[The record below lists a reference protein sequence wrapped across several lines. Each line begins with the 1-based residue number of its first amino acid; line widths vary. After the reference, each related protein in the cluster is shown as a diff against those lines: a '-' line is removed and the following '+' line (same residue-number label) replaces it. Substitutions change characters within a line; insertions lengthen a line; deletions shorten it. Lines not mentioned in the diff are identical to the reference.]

1 MKTFFFLSILFSTSL
16 WAEPVVPI
24 YNYDQPNTTV
34 PMSGGIYSPSGGIGG
49 GIGSGV
55 PGFGYSG
62 NYGSPSQN
70 PTDGGISISNSGV
83 TSYNIVKANANCPL
97 LTATA
102 KDDQDTFGDLQ
113 NYFRAISQKSECAQ
127 NGPMGFNAPQQQI
140 SQLESMLRASNSN
153 GAKCYAK
160 NVNMISN
167 RNMAYY
173 YVEKD
178 MDINSMS
185 PYYSCN
191 ASVLAIQALQKGI
204 YPAPTITKDVIK
216 ECIKNKYENSVEENA
231 TICKEVVAPQI
242 VQEEIDKGMIE
253 LERILV
259 QTLTQPGPCAPK
271 TQDTFKMVINTFL
284 KTKAL
289 SAVGPW
295 GSVAGFGADIVGSLL
310 DKFFPS
316 DAQKASALMAD
327 ILSEDNYEQNACL
340 YLTIQQKM
348 YCEDNPI
355 KTEVPLLTC
364 QEMDVNKDVLKLV
377 DSLKDLRKIAG
388 SISTMSSPPQEYRN
402 FTSPPTEQ
410 VDYSKFEMNLDDFTK
425 YAKASEPDIR
435 ARLKN
440 LPKVQQAKELAKIN
454 QLYTMLDSYQNL
466 DPANPESLNKGQ
478 MILTS
483 LAELLLSTNKDK
495 KIDFEDLILKTTPG
509 VNTESIK
516 LKGIAN
522 SIETMMASNSA
533 ASSSSPEEKSRSLAK
548 YNKYKN
554 AMGEMAQPQF
564 KDRLD
569 KQFSE
574 LKKQVL
580 FIAKQENG
588 VVNDSVS
595 EGLLRNIVRHCML
608 LQEIYDPKLEGSI
621 PDQCSKLNCGFE
633 NRFEWFSPKENSNNF
648 TRYKNS
654 YCSKNFSYAKV
665 ENRFISELKN
675 KNGATIC
682 GKKVSDFFF

>member
-1 MKTFFFLSILFSTSL
+1 MKTLLFLSILFSTSL
-16 WAEPVVPI
+16 WADPVVPI
-24 YNYDQPNTTV
+24 YNYDQSNATIPN
-34 PMSGGIYSPSGGIGG
+34 GGIYSPTGGFGG

-55 PGFGYSG
+55 PGLGYSG
-62 NYGSPSQN
+62 NAGYPSQGQ
-70 PTDGGISISNSGV
+70 TSGGIAISNSGV
-83 TSYNIVKANANCPL
+83 NSYNIVKSNANCPL

-127 NGPMGFNAPQQQI
+127 NNLMGFNGPQQQI
-140 SQLESMLRASNSN
+140 SQLESMLKASNSN
-153 GAKCYAK
+153 GAKCYSK

-178 MDINSMS
+178 MDISSMS

-191 ASVLAIQALQKGI
+191 ASVLAAQALQKGI
-204 YPAPTITKDVIK
+204 YPAPTVTKDEIK
-216 ECIKNKYENSVEENA
+216 ECIKKKYESSVEENVA
-231 TICKEVVAPQI
+231 VCKEVVAPQI
-242 VQEEIDKGMIE
+242 VQEEIDRGMVE

-295 GSVAGFGADIVGSLL
+295 GSVAGFGADIIGSLL

-316 DAQKASALMAD
+316 DAQKASALMGD

-355 KTEVPLLTC
+355 KTEVPLLAC
-364 QEMDVNKDVLKLV
+364 QEMDVNKDVLKLI

-388 SISTMSSPPQEYRN
+388 TLSTTPPLPQGYANFASP
-402 FTSPPTEQ
+402 SAEQ

-435 ARLKN
+435 ARLKT

-454 QLYTMLDSYQNL
+454 QLYAMLDSYQNL
-466 DPANPESLNKGQ
+466 DPANPESFSKGQ

-509 VNTESIK
+509 LNTESIK

-522 SIETMMASNSA
+522 SIETMMASNSI
-533 ASSSSPEEKSRSLAK
+533 SSFSGSEEKSRSLAK

-554 AMGEMAQPQF
+554 AMGEMAQAQF

-569 KQFSE
+569 KQFTE

-580 FIAKQENG
+580 FVAKQENG
-588 VVNDSVS
+588 IVNDSVS
-595 EGLLRNIVRHCML
+595 EGLLRNIVRHCVL
-608 LQEIYDPKLEGSI
+608 LQEIYDPKLEGRI
-621 PDQCSKLNCGFE
+621 PEQCAKLNCGSE

-654 YCSKNFSYAKV
+654 YCSKNFSYSKV